1 MEEQVGISIIL
12 YPPCNFC
19 HVNYLISSYPLSQTG
34 FLSLKW
40 GQILICNIFW
50 DMSQWYHFDLFSTP
64 HFIWEPVPFCFCYWS
79 RNSWTENPSNY
90 KLDVKTQDHDKQVLE
105 ISMWN
110 YFLYWKYFYLLFLL
124 NSLERKK
131 NGKRKE
137 KKNMHVCTSIIS
149 KLLSLTS
156 SQALNFFHKWITFT
170 HLPQIYW
177 FIDLLIFISLP
188 VVGYL
193 PSEGCKEF
201 IKLFY
206 AFVCQQHKESNV
218 LIRFLTHILL
228 TWSWYGFPFSV
239 QLCITWWFL

>member
-1 MEEQVGISIIL
+1 MTNKCLKYVCEIIF
-12 YPPCNFC
+12 Y
-19 HVNYLISSYPLSQTG
+19 SG
-34 FLSLKW
+34 
-40 GQILICNIFW
+40 NIFT
-50 DMSQWYHFDLFSTP
+50 Y
-64 HFIWEPVPFCFCYWS
+64 
-79 RNSWTENPSNY
+79 
-90 KLDVKTQDHDKQVLE
+90 
-105 ISMWN
+105 
-110 YFLYWKYFYLLFLL
+110 YFYLTAWR
-124 NSLERKK
+124 EKK

-149 KLLSLTS
+149 KLLFLTS

-170 HLPQIYW
+170 NLPQIYW
-177 FIDLLIFISLP
+177 FIDLLIFIFISIP

-218 LIRFLTHILL
+218 LISFLTNILL
-228 TWSWYGFPFSV
+228 TWSWYVFPFSV

>member
-1 MEEQVGISIIL
+1 MEEQVGVSIIL

-90 KLDVKTQDHDKQVLE
+90 MLDVKTQDHDKQVLE
-105 ISMWN
+105 IRMWN
-110 YFLYWKYFYLLFLL
+110 YFLFWKYFYLLFLL

-131 NGKRKE
+131 KWKKKRKKE
-137 KKNMHVCTSIIS
+137 YARLHIYNFKTAIS
-149 KLLSLTS
+149 HILTGTELF
-156 SQALNFFHKWITFT
+156 SQVNYFHKSSSN
-170 HLPQIYW
+170 LLIYW
-177 FIDLLIFISLP
+177 FA
-188 VVGYL
+188 YL
-193 PSEGCKEF
+193 Y
-201 IKLFY
+201 IYFY
-206 AFVCQQHKESNV
+206 SSCW
-218 LIRFLTHILL
+218 LL
-228 TWSWYGFPFSV
+228 TFRRM
-239 QLCITWWFL
+239 